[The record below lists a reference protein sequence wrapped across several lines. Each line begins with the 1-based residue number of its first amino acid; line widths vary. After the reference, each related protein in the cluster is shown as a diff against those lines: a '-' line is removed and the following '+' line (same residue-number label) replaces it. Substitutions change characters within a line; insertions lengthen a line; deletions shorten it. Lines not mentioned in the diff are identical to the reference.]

1 MKKITLIAV
10 ALLLGQGITLAQTK
24 VAEKDVKVSY
34 VKDFQRQVK
43 DPTNVEWYQIN
54 ENTFKVTYRD
64 FEKSRQAMV
73 FSNKGM
79 EVHYIIEDKYYP
91 VSITNYVQENHPKYS
106 VTDMWV
112 RKARNK
118 MTYQARI
125 SKTSGILWWKKEKD
139 AKILNFEVD
148 GKFISVAE

>member
-1 MKKITLIAV
+1 MSITVKSFGHLPTGEEAQ
-10 ALLLGQGITLAQTK
+10 LYTL
-24 VAEKDVKVSY
+24 
-34 VKDFQRQVK
+34 
-43 DPTNVEWYQIN
+43 TNA
-54 ENTFKVTYRD
+54 
-64 FEKSRQAMV
+64 SGA
-73 FSNKGM
+73 S
-79 EVHYIIEDKYYP
+79 